1 MKYELTT
8 VGIVHSPFKE
18 KFGTPRQPGLI
29 TEAIFSIELLAPYD
43 KKEALQGIE
52 QFSHLWISFIFH
64 KNKDKPWTPKVRPP
78 RLGGNKSIGVFAS
91 RSPYRPNPIGLSAVE
106 LIGIRE
112 ENNKLWVDIKG
123 ADLVDGTPVL
133 DIKPYIPYSDSI
145 KQATA
150 GYAEQPPS
158 AKLEVEFS
166 EQAQQQLQLANEQ
179 HPQLEKFIRQVIALD
194 PRPAYTSD
202 DEPEK
207 KYGAKLF
214 DFDVKWHV
222 KNGIA
227 TVTSLEH

>member
-1 MKYELTT
+1 MNYELTT
-8 VGIVHSPFKE
+8 IGIVHSPFKE

-64 KNKDKPWTPKVRPP
+64 KNKDKAWTPKVRPP
-78 RLGGNKSIGVFAS
+78 RLGGNKNIGVFAS

-133 DIKPYIPYSDSI
+133 DIKPYILYSDSI

-179 HPQLEKFIRQVIALD
+179 HPQLEKIIRQVIELD
-194 PRPAYTSD
+194 PRPAYASD

-214 DFDVKWHV
+214 EFDVKWQV
-222 KNGIA
+222 QKGIA
-227 TVTSLEH
+227 TVISLE